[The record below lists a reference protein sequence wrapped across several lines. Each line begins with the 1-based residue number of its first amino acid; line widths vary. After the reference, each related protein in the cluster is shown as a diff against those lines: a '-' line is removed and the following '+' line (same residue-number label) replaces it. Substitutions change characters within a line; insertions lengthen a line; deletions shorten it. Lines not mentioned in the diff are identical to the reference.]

1 MGLCGAY
8 LIKYILNIIINVFNS
23 TCNIVTG
30 SMYQLNQE
38 VLDLDHFHLVKEV
51 LSTIKIK
58 CID

>member
-38 VLDLDHFHLVKEV
+38 VLDLDNFHLVKEV